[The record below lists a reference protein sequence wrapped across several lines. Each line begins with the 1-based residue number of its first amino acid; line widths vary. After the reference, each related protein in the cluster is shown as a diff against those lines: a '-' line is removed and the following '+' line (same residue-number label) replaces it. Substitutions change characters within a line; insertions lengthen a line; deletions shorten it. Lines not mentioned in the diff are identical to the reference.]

1 MKEMI
6 VLFSGG
12 MGAGKDTMRV
22 RLLKYLTEV
31 GESFKEFHF
40 SFADPL
46 KDELNAILE
55 ALQQGKESGV
65 LARDFNLTDEEVKT
79 LMNILSDVYP
89 EYPSIHARSRH
100 KAIREALQYL
110 GTDVRRFH
118 DPDYWVNLA
127 KEIIKEKQKDGYL
140 IMITDGRFE
149 NEFRAVQD
157 LGGAAICLK
166 TGNELRLKRMA
177 ERDGVAPDPDALNHK
192 SEQDWKTYKGFD
204 VVVDSTNLT
213 EQETLDEILRQL
225 KEQGISLRGASGNC

>member
-1 MKEMI
+1 MI

-12 MGAGKDTMRV
+12 MGAGKDTIRL
-22 RLLKYLTEV
+22 RLLEHLTQENKD
-31 GESFKEFHF
+31 FKEFHF

-55 ALQQGKESGV
+55 TLQLGKESGV
-65 LARDFNLTDEEVKT
+65 LERDFNLTGGEVKT
-79 LMNILSDVYP
+79 LINILSGVYP

-127 KEIIKEKQKDGYL
+127 KATIKEKQKDGYL
-140 IMITDGRFE
+140 IMVTDGRFE

-157 LGGAAICLK
+157 LGGVAICLK
-166 TGNELRLKRMA
+166 TGDDLRLKRMA
-177 ERDGVAPDPDALNHK
+177 ERDGIVPDPNALNHK

-204 VVVDSTNLT
+204 VVVDSSNLT

-225 KEQGISLRGASGNC
+225 KEQGITLSGTSGNC